1 MEELSKK
8 PETKT
13 EDKTINKK
21 SLKFSN
27 IEIVKL
33 LPIFDNVRHKKII
46 LSNFLLS
53 NPDLLEE
60 LIFQGFYL

>member
-8 PETKT
+8 PETKA

-33 LPIFDNVRHKKII
+33 LPIFDNVRHKKICVT
-46 LSNFLLS
+46 SG
-53 NPDLLEE
+53 PDRP
-60 LIFQGFYL
+60 

>member
-46 LSNFLLS
+46 LF
-53 NPDLLEE
+53 
-60 LIFQGFYL
+60 LIFYYQTLTCWKS

>member
-33 LPIFDNVRHKKII
+33 LPIFDNAQHKKIA
-46 LSNFLLS
+46 LF
-53 NPDLLEE
+53 
-60 LIFQGFYL
+60 LIFYYQTLTCWKS